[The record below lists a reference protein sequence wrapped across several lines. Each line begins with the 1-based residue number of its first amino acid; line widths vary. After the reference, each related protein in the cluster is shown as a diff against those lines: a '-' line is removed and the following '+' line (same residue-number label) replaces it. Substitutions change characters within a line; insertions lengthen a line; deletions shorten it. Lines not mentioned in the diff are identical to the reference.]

1 MTHDNALATLGTIL
15 DKDQGRDAIHLAV
28 ISVIAGETLRPGDN
42 VYLSDQGL
50 AFLNSKEYCVGIVDP
65 FLNTHI
71 KTGQH
76 FWLIIYP
83 RTITSLRHVW
93 EHPLLP
99 SEATM
104 TPQSLTETL
113 TEKEKSKQWIEEFAA
128 QVNLTYNILMEGAN
142 NWLEYQ
148 DYLCFG
154 ELLEGEYV
162 PKEFW
167 NHYAIVTETD
177 IPDNKRE
184 SFFTCSC

>member
-71 KTGQH
+71 KAGQH

-99 SEATM
+99 SETTKA
-104 TPQSLTETL
+104 PQSFTKQITE
-113 TEKEKSKQWIEEFAA
+113 EEKSTQWIEEFA
-128 QVNLTYNILMEGAN
+128 QKLGISYKVLMNGAFQ
-142 NWLEYQ
+142 WLEYGE
-148 DYLCFG
+148 YLCLG
-154 ELLEGEYV
+154 SLLEGEYV
-162 PKEFW
+162 PEEFW
-167 NHYAIVTETD
+167 DHYSIVVKEQ
-177 IPDNKRE
+177 ISDNKRE